1 MPIIWFWQKEIKM
14 IELLL
19 KEAKEACRSFQ
30 LVGYEDKVKA
40 LKAIQK
46 ALYANTSKI
55 IEANQKDIENA
66 RKQGM
71 KESMIDRLLLDE
83 KRIQEIADGVER
95 VSQLEDPIGQVIRSI
110 ERPNGLKIQQVRI
123 PIGTVGVVYEARP
136 NVTVDIAAICI
147 KTNNVCILKGGKE
160 AFYSNQALCQI
171 MQEAIQDVL
180 SVNPIYMIEQMDHAV
195 VTELICDRDH
205 VDVVI
210 PRGGKG
216 LIQHVVK
223 NAKVPVIET
232 GAGLCHLYVD
242 QYANIEMAL
251 KIAENAKI
259 QRPSVCN
266 AIETILVHEKVAK
279 VFLCQL
285 KPIFSKIKIY
295 GDSTSLEYLDGEL
308 ATNENYASEYD
319 DYICNIKVV
328 KEIDEAIEHIYQ
340 YSTKHSECIVTEN
353 AQEAAYF
360 MDALD
365 SACVYHNASTRFT
378 DGGQFGFGAEVGIS
392 TQKLHARGPL
402 GLQEMT
408 STKYKIYG
416 NGQIR
421 K

>member
-1 MPIIWFWQKEIKM
+1 M

-19 KEAKEACRSFQ
+19 KQAKEACRSFQ
-30 LVGYEDKVKA
+30 LVGYEDKIKA
-40 LKAIQK
+40 LKAIQE
-46 ALYANTSKI
+46 ALQANTSKI

-83 KRIQEIADGVER
+83 KRILEIADGVYR
-95 VSQLEDPIGQVIRSI
+95 VSQLDDPIGQVIRTI

-171 MQEAIQDVL
+171 MQEAIQDIL
-180 SVNPIYMIEQMDHAV
+180 PVNPIYMIEQMDHAV

-279 VFLCQL
+279 DFLCQL

-308 ATNENYASEYD
+308 ATNENYATEYD

-328 KEIDEAIEHIYQ
+328 KDINEAIEHIYQ

-353 AQEAAYF
+353 EKEAAYF

>member
-1 MPIIWFWQKEIKM
+1 M
-14 IELLL
+14 IETLL
-19 KEAKEACRSFQ
+19 KEAKDACRSFQ
-30 LVGYEDKVKA
+30 LVKKEAKINA
-40 LKAIQK
+40 LQAIK
-46 ALYANTSKI
+46 EALVANTSSI

-66 RKQGM
+66 KQQGM

-83 KRIQEIADGVER
+83 SRILEIADGVLR
-95 VSQLEDPIGQVIRSI
+95 VSQLDDPIGQVIRSI

-171 MQEAIQDVL
+171 MQEAIQPYL
-180 SVNPIYMIEQMDHAV
+180 PVNPIYMIEKMDHAV
-195 VTELICDRDH
+195 VTELICDREH

-242 QYANIEMAL
+242 QYANIDMAL
-251 KIAENAKI
+251 KIAQNAKI

-266 AIETILVHEKVAK
+266 AIETILVHEKVAQS
-279 VFLCQL
+279 FLTQL
-285 KPIFSKIKIY
+285 KPLFTKIKIY
-295 GDSTSLEYLDGEL
+295 GDEASLKYIEGEL
-308 ATNENYASEYD
+308 ATKENYATEYD

-328 KEIDEAIEHIYQ
+328 KDVQEAIEHIYQ

-353 AQEAAYF
+353 EEEAIYF

-392 TQKLHARGPL
+392 TQKLHARGPI

-408 STKYKIYG
+408 STKYKIFG
-416 NGQIR
+416 HGQIR